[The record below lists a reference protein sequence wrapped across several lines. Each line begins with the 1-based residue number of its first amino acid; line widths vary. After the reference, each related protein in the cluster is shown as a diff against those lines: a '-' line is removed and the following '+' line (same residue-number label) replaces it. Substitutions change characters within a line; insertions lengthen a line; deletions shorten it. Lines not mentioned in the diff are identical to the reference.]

1 MIVLMGRFAISC
13 AILVILTILPIST
26 MATQHV
32 KSRLVKKGYKN
43 VVEEEKQLYMGMF
56 LIF

>member
-1 MIVLMGRFAISC
+1 MGRF

-26 MATQHV
+26 MATQDL

-43 VVEEEKQLYMGMF
+43 VVEEEKQLYMNMF
-56 LIF
+56 LIS